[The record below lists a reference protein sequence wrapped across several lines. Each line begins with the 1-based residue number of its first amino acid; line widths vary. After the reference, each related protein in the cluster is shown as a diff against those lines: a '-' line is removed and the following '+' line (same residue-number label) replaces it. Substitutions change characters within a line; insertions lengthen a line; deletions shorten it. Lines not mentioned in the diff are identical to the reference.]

1 MTVHMNP
8 WQEVGP
14 GSASGGGISNTTTHS
29 TNPETAIAPD
39 GTPYVVWDNF
49 EGYPSTDHRIY
60 IRRWNGAAWQEVG
73 NDSAGGGGLSQGF
86 GSAFTP
92 AITPGGTPYVAWYQ
106 AFGGSGIADI
116 YVRRWNGSHWEEAGL
131 GSASGMGISGTT
143 AARDP
148 SLAVSIDGTVYA
160 AWRDHNFDGSFPE
173 IYVRQYYE

>member
-60 IRRWNGAAWQEVG
+60 IRRWNG
-73 NDSAGGGGLSQGF
+73 
-86 GSAFTP
+86 
-92 AITPGGTPYVAWYQ
+92 
-106 AFGGSGIADI
+106 
-116 YVRRWNGSHWEEAGL
+116 SHWEEAGL

-160 AWRDHNFDGSFPE
+160 AWRDHNFDGSFLE
-173 IYVRQYYE
+173 IYARQYYE